1 MDRNERNTMDQ
12 NARKRTVRRE
22 GNAEGSAR
30 ANEGLGRRPSGNGA
44 PASAGRPSGKSSSAS
59 VRRTSESGDPTRR
72 TTPGGTVTP
81 MRRESGSVRKPSE
94 QAGRAQGSL
103 RKEHSETGRTRD
115 AAGAPTDPSL
125 RRASGKAGTP
135 TDPSARRTAGKA
147 GTPADP
153 SLRRAAGKAQGNPAE
168 QKPVRSADG
177 IVRKQGGH
185 PNGKSKGECQKRK
198 KKIKNGDKDN
208 FKFLASG
215 GVLIIAAC
223 VFIFRCI
230 SLSRC

>member
-135 TDPSARRTAGKA
+135 TDPSAKTG
-147 GTPADP
+147 
-153 SLRRAAGKAQGNPAE
+153 S
-168 QKPVRSADG
+168 
-177 IVRKQGGH
+177 I
-185 PNGKSKGECQKRK
+185 
-198 KKIKNGDKDN
+198 
-208 FKFLASG
+208 
-215 GVLIIAAC
+215 
-223 VFIFRCI
+223 
-230 SLSRC
+230 

>member
-94 QAGRAQGSL
+94 
-103 RKEHSETGRTRD
+103 
-115 AAGAPTDPSL
+115 
-125 RRASGKAGTP
+125 
-135 TDPSARRTAGKA
+135 
-147 GTPADP
+147 
-153 SLRRAAGKAQGNPAE
+153 
-168 QKPVRSADG
+168 
-177 IVRKQGGH
+177 
-185 PNGKSKGECQKRK
+185 
-198 KKIKNGDKDN
+198 
-208 FKFLASG
+208 
-215 GVLIIAAC
+215 
-223 VFIFRCI
+223 
-230 SLSRC
+230 

>member
-153 SLRRAAGKAQGNPAE
+153 SLRRAAGKAQG
-168 QKPVRSADG
+168 
-177 IVRKQGGH
+177 
-185 PNGKSKGECQKRK
+185 KSCRTEAGQIGRWNCQKARRSSER
-198 KKIKNGDKDN
+198 KIKGDVK
-208 FKFLASG
+208 KEKETKTGS
-215 GVLIIAAC
+215 I
-223 VFIFRCI
+223 
-230 SLSRC
+230 

>member
-135 TDPSARRTAGKA
+135 TDPSARRQREADAGRSVLKKS
-147 GTPADP
+147 G
-153 SLRRAAGKAQGNPAE
+153 GKG
-168 QKPVRSADG
+168 S
-177 IVRKQGGH
+177 
-185 PNGKSKGECQKRK
+185 GKSCRTEAGQIGRWNCQKARRSSERKIKGDVK
-198 KKIKNGDKDN
+198 KKRNKNGQH
-208 FKFLASG
+208 
-215 GVLIIAAC
+215 LILLPEEC
-223 VFIFRCI
+223 
-230 SLSRC
+230 LL